1 MLVPL
6 NNTVIVDLVIESQLP
21 WINYF
26 SEFNYATKLQP
37 MDSKYD
43 RLESEPRRKENPRKS
58 ANVFSILFFCWVRKI
73 LAIGQKRPLENDD
86 LFPILDEDKTQTS
99 TEKLNQTWNE
109 EAIAASNKTENG
121 HRLLKALFRAFPF
134 SDYVFILSVGLLPAV
149 CNVLQPVFLS
159 LLLPELMN
167 SYIQGSSW
175 AYVYASG
182 ICMSSFLRAI
192 CVHQFAY
199 HSQLMALRWK
209 SATIGIV
216 YKKVR
221 ELLNQ
226 D

>member
-1 MLVPL
+1 
-6 NNTVIVDLVIESQLP
+6 
-21 WINYF
+21 
-26 SEFNYATKLQP
+26 

-43 RLESEPRRKENPRKS
+43 RLESEPRQKENPRKS

-109 EAIAASNKTENG
+109 ETVAASNKTENG

-134 SDYVFILSVGLLPAV
+134 NDYVFILSVGLLPAV

-167 SYIQGSSW
+167 SYIEGSSW

-192 CVHQFAY
+192 CVHQFGY